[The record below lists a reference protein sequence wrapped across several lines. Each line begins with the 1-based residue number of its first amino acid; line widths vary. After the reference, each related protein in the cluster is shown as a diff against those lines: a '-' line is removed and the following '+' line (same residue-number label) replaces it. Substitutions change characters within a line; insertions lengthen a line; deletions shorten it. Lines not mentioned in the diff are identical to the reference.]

1 MDPTHCNHSSLPQF
15 LMPVWSFRPVRT
27 SQMCLTLNGPPGW
40 SLWIFLP
47 IDEVLRCI
55 GNSIITL
62 NKSPFVYFKALQL
75 VNKEKKVLHIL
86 KFCYVCAKQSYRRKC
101 ECQCWFL
108 KNFLS
113 IENHAHTAYNYIHIN
128 NYTECNGRPFSWN
141 PAPLLHDPL
150 LHYLCSS
157 NALNIVSS

>member
-1 MDPTHCNHSSLPQF
+1 MTHFVTKCWIVISSLTQ
-15 LMPVWSFRPVRT
+15 LL
-27 SQMCLTLNGPPGW
+27 QGDLYGPPCL

-101 ECQCWFL
+101 QCQCWFL
-108 KNFLS
+108 KNFQS